1 VDKIAIF
8 GLKYTQILYMSIHKR
23 WSSYTKKNS
32 QSEPDTFGVYEIGDI
47 DTGAILYIG
56 EGKIRTGLLAH
67 SPDGGRN
74 KHVSVF
80 GSSIV
85 GNYGYRY
92 EETTSKDKAKAL
104 QAKYLKLF
112 KKTYGSLPRFNQKQ
126 GETTTSEVH
135 F

>member
-1 VDKIAIF
+1 
-8 GLKYTQILYMSIHKR
+8 MSIHKK

-32 QSEPDTFGVYEIGDI
+32 LSEPDTFGGSERGDI

-92 EETTSKDKAKAL
+92 EEIGTREKAKQRHSSL
-104 QAKYLKLF
+104 LKDF
-112 KKTYGSLPRFNQKQ
+112 KKTYGCLPRFNQKQ
-126 GETTTSEVH
+126 EESATSEVH